1 MQHRDAEGRAYWQQ
15 PQVAEL
21 PFAIA
26 VGAFHND
33 HAYWH
38 PMSLVAEYLYGRR
51 AVLAC
56 AADGSAGPIIEQ
68 IEEHHSACGYRA
80 GSIWNRGFSSVT
92 PIPPASSTGSVSNT
106 ARAANCGRCL

>member
-1 MQHRDAEGRAYWQQ
+1 
-15 PQVAEL
+15 VAEL

-38 PMSLVAEYLYGRR
+38 PMSLVAEYRYGRR
-51 AVLAC
+51 AVLGAPRT
-56 AADGSAGPIIEQ
+56 AAQAPIIEQ

-92 PIPPASSTGSVSNT
+92 PIPTRKFNRIGIEHGTSRQLRSLSVAMTGRIERPA
-106 ARAANCGRCL
+106 